1 MLKLQPQLN
10 APIAGMSLT
19 HKLGDRPWQKPPM
32 YSTVEEA
39 IDYYVER
46 FQNEDVVDSIL
57 DVLSLNVPVT
67 TIANSLQTGSVM
79 EGRHTVDIGMLIIP
93 VLMEMIMYIG
103 DKNKVKYE
111 TGLTRKKKS
120 VRNSTIAKAIK
131 ELKENKGEEPDKK
144 EEEVVI
150 EEPKGLMS
158 RRDNS
163 GI

>member
-1 MLKLQPQLN
+1 MLKIQPQLN

-32 YSTVEEA
+32 YPTVEEA
-39 IDYYVER
+39 IDYYIER
-46 FQNEDVVDSIL
+46 FQNEDVIDSIL

-79 EGRHTVDIGMLIIP
+79 EGKHTVDVGMLVIP

-120 VRNSTIAKAIK
+120 TR
-131 ELKENKGEEPDKK
+131 KK
-144 EEEVVI
+144 
-150 EEPKGLMS
+150 
-158 RRDNS
+158 
-163 GI
+163 

>member
-79 EGRHTVDIGMLIIP
+79 EGRHTVDIGMLVIP

>member
-1 MLKLQPQLN
+1 MLKIQPQLN

-19 HKLGDRPWQKPPM
+19 HKLGYRTWQKPPM
-32 YSTVEEA
+32 YPTVEEA
-39 IDYYVER
+39 IDYYIER
-46 FQNEDVVDSIL
+46 FQNEDVIDSIL

-79 EGRHTVDIGMLIIP
+79 EGKHTVDVGMLVIP
-93 VLMEMIMYIG
+93 VLMEMIMYVG

-111 TGLTRKKKS
+111 TGLTRKKKP
-120 VRNSTIAKAIK
+120 VRTSTIAKAIK
-131 ELKENKGEEPDKK
+131 ELKEDKGEKPDKQ
-144 EEEVVI
+144 EEEVVM
-150 EEPKGLMS
+150 EEPKGLMA

>member
-131 ELKENKGEEPDKK
+131 ELKENKGEEPDKQ
-144 EEEVVI
+144 EEEVVM

-158 RRDNS
+158 RRNNS

>member
-1 MLKLQPQLN
+1 MLKIQPQLN

-32 YSTVEEA
+32 YPTVEEA

-46 FQNEDVVDSIL
+46 FQNEDVIDSIL

-79 EGRHTVDIGMLIIP
+79 EGKHTVDVGMLVIP

-111 TGLTRKKKS
+111 TGLTRKKKP

-131 ELKENKGEEPDKK
+131 ELKEDKGEKPDKQ
-144 EEEVVI
+144 EEEVVM
-150 EEPKGLMS
+150 EEPKGLMA